1 MFENVQFLKHSVT
14 FNLILDFLKYE
25 VINIKISL
33 KWFGEFFNIVPII
46 YFFSNNKIIIMSSY
60 NALYPP
66 NVGAQSAVHIH
77 ITDKEYNTQYM
88 LIADTFTV
96 HRETGKQNSKSAPVP
111 QCGDTPFPSM
121 WDLYPTSVIV
131 SLFETFMAISTMNI
145 KSGTNGHNS

>member
-1 MFENVQFLKHSVT
+1 
-14 FNLILDFLKYE
+14 
-25 VINIKISL
+25 
-33 KWFGEFFNIVPII
+33 
-46 YFFSNNKIIIMSSY
+46 MSSY

-111 QCGDTPFPSM
+111 QCGGYAFPVNVGFIPHINIG
-121 WDLYPTSVIV
+121 DV
-131 SLFETFMAISTMNI
+131 STFP
-145 KSGTNGHNS
+145 GVRRL